1 MSEDYMKLK
10 KVFSENDFARI
21 KAKVKEAESQ
31 ISGEIVPVIVERCS
45 SYSIAL
51 YRGTLLG
58 FLSAFVTVILIDRFM
73 PGFAVYDPLW
83 YFLFVLAG
91 GTMAA
96 LLTAFVH
103 PLKRILTGAQLLDDT
118 TRQHAELYFT
128 KEEVF
133 NTKQRTGILIFIAL
147 WEKRIVIKTD
157 TGIDKV
163 VKQETWDDLVS
174 TIVKA
179 IKENK
184 ITDGI
189 LSVIE
194 KCGKILLENGFI
206 ISPDDKNELSNE
218 LRVGEE

>member
-1 MSEDYMKLK
+1 MKKLFSED
-10 KVFSENDFARI
+10 DFARI

-31 ISGEIVPVIVERCS
+31 ISGEIVPVIVDRCS
-45 SYSIAL
+45 DYSIAV
-51 YRGTLLG
+51 YRSTLVGILA
-58 FLSAFVTVILIDRFM
+58 SFVAIVLIDRFI
-73 PGFAVYDPLW
+73 PGIAIYDPLW

-91 GTMAA
+91 GTFTA
-96 LLTAFVH
+96 LLSSFIS
-103 PLKRILTGAQLLDDT
+103 PLKRFFVGEQILDETIQ
-118 TRQHAELYFT
+118 QHAELYFT

-147 WEKRIVIKTD
+147 WERRIVIKAD

-174 TIVKA
+174 IIIKG

-189 LSVIE
+189 LSAIE
-194 KCGKILLENGFI
+194 MCGQILLENGFVV
-206 ISPDDKNELSNE
+206 SSDDKNELSDD
-218 LRVGEE
+218 LRVGGK